1 MMNIMFADND
11 LIVEGL
17 ELSIWTLLTHNKNVN
32 IYVATMNI
40 SVYEN
45 RNNSYHDYRAMTKE
59 QRDWIT
65 KIVKYL
71 DSNSNITF
79 IDCEEY
85 YHNLLEGGV
94 NEDTPFTPY
103 TAIRLMADEM
113 LPNIDDLLYL
123 DSDIAIQ
130 GNIEDMYYKYL
141 HNNPYEY
148 AISCAY
154 DAFDGKGEDVAG
166 ILLMNLGKMRRSG
179 FLKNAR
185 KLYKKNLYRFPDQM
199 AIRDTGPGMR
209 LPETYGYMEPLE
221 ECKYNPIILHFTNHL
236 TPKIYSKDRPNNVEY
251 FYKRYHQFKYV
262 QDGLN
267 KLKTINMYL

>member
-1 MMNIMFADND
+1 M
-11 LIVEGL
+11 GR
-17 ELSIWTLLTHNKNVN
+17 S
-32 IYVATMNI
+32 
-40 SVYEN
+40 
-45 RNNSYHDYRAMTKE
+45 R
-59 QRDWIT
+59 Q
-65 KIVKYL
+65 
-71 DSNSNITF
+71 
-79 IDCEEY
+79 
-85 YHNLLEGGV
+85 

-185 KLYKKNLYRFPDQM
+185 KL
-199 AIRDTGPGMR
+199 
-209 LPETYGYMEPLE
+209 
-221 ECKYNPIILHFTNHL
+221 
-236 TPKIYSKDRPNNVEY
+236 
-251 FYKRYHQFKYV
+251 
-262 QDGLN
+262 
-267 KLKTINMYL
+267 